1 MSKSAYY
8 PDEENT
14 LLLVSLL
21 KAHGITHV
29 VASPGT
35 TNSAFVASIQRDS
48 YFTVFSSVDERS
60 AAYLA
65 CGLCT
70 ELGVPVVITCTG
82 ATASRN
88 YLPGITEAFYR
99 KLPILAVTGSQA
111 RSKVGHLTAQMVD
124 RSVQPADSYVMS
136 VNLTNIKDPDDKF
149 EVEINAN
156 KAILELFRPSTGPI
170 HVNLETN
177 YSKSFTTEKLPLARK
192 IDRYYASDAF
202 PLLQAEKIAV
212 FIGAHRS
219 FSDSETTLI
228 ERFCETNNAVVFK
241 DHTSRYYGKY
251 AVNMALVASQK
262 YFPKDAY
269 KPDVLIHIGEVS
281 GDYPTMGIN
290 MGAQG
295 AEVWRVSPE
304 HEIRDLFRKLRY
316 VFEMRESEFFSS
328 FVDEGSNPEM
338 TYYALCTQLDQ
349 QARSQLPEV
358 PLSNIWLA
366 SRLAYKIPQNSVIH
380 FGILNSLRA
389 WNFFPLPESVKS
401 SSNVGGFGID
411 GGMSTLVGASIARP
425 EKLHFL
431 VIGDLAFFYDMNVL
445 GNRHV
450 GKNLRILL
458 VNNGRGTEFRNY
470 GHHTSHFGP
479 EADDFIAA
487 AGHFGNQSRALVKGY
502 AEALG
507 FQYQAIESKSEFDQS
522 FPDSFFSA
530 GDQSILV
537 EVFTDTDEESKALE
551 QMMNILVDK
560 KALGKSSG
568 KEHFRK
574 LIGQKNINKLKG
586 MIK

>member
-1 MSKSAYY
+1 MNKSKYY

-35 TNSAFVASIQRDS
+35 TNSAFVASVQRDS
-48 YFTVFSSVDERS
+48 YFKVFSSVDERS

-70 ELGVPVVITCTG
+70 ELSIPVVITCTG

-136 VNLTNIKDPDDKF
+136 VNLPNINDPDDKF
-149 EVEINAN
+149 DVEINAN
-156 KAILELFRPSTGPI
+156 KAILELFRPSTGPV

-177 YSKSFTTEKLPLARK
+177 YSKSFTTDKLPPARK
-192 IDRYYASDAF
+192 INRYFHSDEF
-202 PLLQAEKIAV
+202 PVLQADKIAI
-212 FIGAHRS
+212 FIGAHRD
-219 FSDSETTLI
+219 FSKFETKQV

-251 AVNMALVASQK
+251 AVGMALVAGQK
-262 YFPKDAY
+262 YNPKDAY
-269 KPDVLIHIGEVS
+269 KPDILIHIGEVS

-290 MGAQG
+290 MGVQG
-295 AEVWRVSPE
+295 AEVWRVSPDG
-304 HEIRDLFRKLRY
+304 EIRDTFRKLRN
-316 VFEMRESEFFSS
+316 VFEMRESEFFSGYIR
-328 FVDEGSNPEM
+328 ENSNPEM
-338 TYYALCTQLDQ
+338 SYYAFCVQLDQ
-349 QARSQLPEV
+349 EARRQLPEV

-366 SRLAYKIPQNSVIH
+366 SRLAHKIPGESIIH

-389 WNFFPLPESVKS
+389 WNFFPLPDSVRS

-479 EADDFIAA
+479 AADDFIAA
-487 AGHFGNQSRALVKGY
+487 AGHFGNQSRSLVKGY

-507 FQYQAIESKSEFDQS
+507 FEYNAIESKEEFAQS
-522 FPDSFFSA
+522 FPESFFTA
-530 GDQSILV
+530 GGRSILV

-551 QMMNILVDK
+551 QMMNIIVDK

-568 KEHFRK
+568 KEHLRNF
-574 LIGQKNINKLKG
+574 IGQKNIKKIKG

>member
-1 MSKSAYY
+1 MSKSKYY

-14 LLLVSLL
+14 LLLVALL

-35 TNSAFVASIQRDS
+35 TNSPIVASIQRDS
-48 YFTVFSSVDERS
+48 HFTVFSSVDERS

-65 CGLCT
+65 CGITT

-99 KLPILAVTGSQA
+99 KLPILAITGAQA
-111 RSKVGHLTAQMVD
+111 KSRVGHLTAQMVD
-124 RSVQPADSYVMS
+124 RSIQPADSYVLS
-136 VNLTNIKDPDDKF
+136 VDLPIIKDSDDRF
-149 EVEINAN
+149 NVEINAN
-156 KAILELFRPSTGPI
+156 KAILQLFRPASGPVHI
-170 HVNLETN
+170 NLETN
-177 YSKSFTTEKLPLARK
+177 YSKSFTTENLPNARK
-192 IDRYYASDAF
+192 ICRYFHSDEF
-202 PLLQAEKIAV
+202 PVLRAEKIAI
-212 FIGAHRS
+212 FIGAHRD
-219 FSDSETTLI
+219 FSEFETKQI

-251 AVNMALVASQK
+251 AVGMALVAGQK
-262 YFPKDAY
+262 YNPKDAY
-269 KPDVLIHIGEVS
+269 KPDILIHIGEVS

-290 MGAQG
+290 MS
-295 AEVWRVSPE
+295 ESDSVVWRVSPDGK
-304 HEIRDLFRKLRY
+304 IRDTFRKIRN
-316 VFEMRESEFFSS
+316 VFEMRESDFFSRYIRDN
-328 FVDEGSNPEM
+328 VNLDMN
-338 TYYALCTQLDQ
+338 YYDLCVQLDNE
-349 QARSQLPEV
+349 ARSQLPEV

-366 SRLAYKIPQNSVIH
+366 SRLAHKIPGESIIH

-389 WNFFPLPESVKS
+389 WNFFPLPDSVRS

-411 GGMSTLVGASIARP
+411 GGMSTLVGASMARP

-522 FPDSFFSA
+522 FPESFFSA